1 MNTKFK
7 ADYYRM
13 TGKQWSIKSV
23 LDLVVRYDIR
33 YLFHIRTCTHIFY
46 TLASLRAS
54 RKYGLEILSSSI
66 GEGLYIGHAHN
77 INVNPQAVIE
87 KNCNL
92 NKGCTIGGENR
103 GKRKGAPIIGDD
115 VWIGSNAVVVGKIN
129 IGNDVLIAPN
139 AYVNFDV
146 PSHSIVLGNPGQII
160 PRENATKSYIMFR
173 V

>member
-66 GEGLYIGHAHN
+66 GEGLDMH
-77 INVNPQAVIE
+77 
-87 KNCNL
+87 
-92 NKGCTIGGENR
+92 
-103 GKRKGAPIIGDD
+103 II
-115 VWIGSNAVVVGKIN
+115 
-129 IGNDVLIAPN
+129 
-139 AYVNFDV
+139 
-146 PSHSIVLGNPGQII
+146 
-160 PRENATKSYIMFR
+160 
-173 V
+173 